1 MKKLIISI
9 VVLSLVML
17 FVGCASFPTAHTQN
31 RREMYVTTHPNLSE
45 QFRQDILTGRVRLG
59 MSKEEVIASWGK
71 PPTIY
76 VSVNDAVRS
85 ETWLYYYKH
94 YKTQYLYFEDDLLVG
109 QN

>member
-9 VVLSLVML
+9 VILSLVML
-17 FVGCASFPTAHTQN
+17 FVGCATFAQN
-31 RREMYVTTHPNLSE
+31 RRETYVTTHPNLSE
-45 QFRQDILTGRVRLG
+45 QYKQDILTGRVRLG

-76 VSVNDAVRS
+76 ISVNDNIRS
-85 ETWLYYYKH
+85 EKWIYYWKYWEEK
-94 YKTQYLYFEDDLLVG
+94 YLYFEDDLLVG